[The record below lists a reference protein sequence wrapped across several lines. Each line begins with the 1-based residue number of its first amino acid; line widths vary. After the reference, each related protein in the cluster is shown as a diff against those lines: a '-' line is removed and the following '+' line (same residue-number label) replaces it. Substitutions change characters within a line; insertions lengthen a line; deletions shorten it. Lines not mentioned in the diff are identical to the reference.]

1 MMRRCSSNPTQ
12 WCNCVEDKPCPT
24 SYTTFNTVSIIEAE
38 LRILKEKINII
49 NAKIEAL
56 ESYDKIREGLRG

>member
-1 MMRRCSSNPTQ
+1 MMRRCSSNPEQ
-12 WCNCVEDKPCPT
+12 WCNCVENKPCPT
-24 SYTTFNTVSIIEAE
+24 YFINAIPVIEAE
-38 LRILKEKINII
+38 LKQLNEKINII